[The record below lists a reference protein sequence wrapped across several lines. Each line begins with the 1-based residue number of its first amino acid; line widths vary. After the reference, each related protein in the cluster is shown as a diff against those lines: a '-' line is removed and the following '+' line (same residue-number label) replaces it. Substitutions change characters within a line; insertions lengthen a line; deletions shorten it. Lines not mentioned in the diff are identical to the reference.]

1 MQTNMNPA
9 GVGKWARRAWLLP
22 LILSLFGCGGGG
34 SADETP
40 ASVQATGGG
49 GGETGQPTSTP
60 PATTSPPATTDQ
72 PTSTPPAPT
81 SPPATSTALP
91 NDLIG
96 QWKTTLGYIPA
107 YYTGL
112 VPLSTTDF
120 IGTIA
125 VTVYFQ
131 SDGAYRFDLSSASRY
146 FGGNCFRTTQW
157 SETGG
162 ASVAGANLT
171 FTSTHAS
178 NIITDSCGKFQYID
192 PAPTGTATYAMTHAQ
207 DQTGWPILHLRI
219 AGGDDL
225 VLEKCRDCR

>member
-1 MQTNMNPA
+1 MRTNMSPA
-9 GVGKWARRAWLLP
+9 WVGRWARRTWLLP
-22 LILSLFGCGGGG
+22 LTILLFGCGGGG

-40 ASVQATGGG
+40 TSVQAAGVGGG
-49 GGETGQPTSTP
+49 GTDPPTSTP
-60 PATTSPPATTDQ
+60 PTTISPPAM
-72 PTSTPPAPT
+72 STV
-81 SPPATSTALP
+81 LP

-96 QWKTTLGYIPA
+96 QWKTVLGYIPA

-120 IGTIA
+120 IGSIA
-125 VTVYFQ
+125 VTVSFR
-131 SDGAYRFDLSSASRY
+131 SDGAYQFDLSTASRY
-146 FGGNCFRTTQW
+146 FGGNCFRNTQW

-162 ASVAGANLT
+162 ASVAGAYLT

-178 NIITDSCGKFQYID
+178 NLITDSCGKFQFID
-192 PAPTGTATYAMTHAQ
+192 PAATGTATYAMTYEQ

-219 AGGDDL
+219 TGGDDL

>member
-1 MQTNMNPA
+1 MQTNMNSAAVAPW
-9 GVGKWARRAWLLP
+9 VRRIWLLP
-22 LILSLFGCGGGG
+22 LILALFACGGGG

-40 ASVQATGGG
+40 AVAQAAGGG
-49 GGETGQPTSTP
+49 GGEAEQPTG
-60 PATTSPPATTDQ
+60 AG
-72 PTSTPPAPT
+72 
-81 SPPATSTALP
+81 LP

-131 SDGAYRFDLSSASRY
+131 SDGAYRFDLSTASRY

-171 FTSTHAS
+171 FTSTHAT
-178 NIITDSCGKFQYID
+178 NMITDSCGKFQYID
-192 PAPTGTATYAMTHAQ
+192 PAPTGTATYVMTHAQ
-207 DQTGWPILHLRI
+207 DPTGRPLLRLRI
-219 AGGDDL
+219 EGGDDL
-225 VLEKCRDCR
+225 VLEKSR

>member
-1 MQTNMNPA
+1 MKELMDMAKADSKNLS
-9 GVGKWARRAWLLP
+9 RANVKRWRLFLLLP
-22 LILSLFGCGGGG
+22 LLLVVYGCGGSGE
-34 SADETP
+34 DETD
-40 ASVQATGGG
+40 
-49 GGETGQPTSTP
+49 QPTSTP
-60 PATTSPPATTDQ
+60 PATTSPPAT
-72 PTSTPPAPT
+72 
-81 SPPATSTALP
+81 STALP
-91 NDLIG
+91 NDLVG

-120 IGTIA
+120 IGSIA
-125 VTVYFQ
+125 LTVYFQ
-131 SDGAYRFDLSSASRY
+131 SNGAYRFDLSTASRY

-157 SETGG
+157 SESGG
-162 ASVAGANLT
+162 ASLAEANLT

-207 DQTGWPILHLRI
+207 DQTGWPILRLSI

-225 VLEKCRDCR
+225 VLEKCRDCQ

>member
-1 MQTNMNPA
+1 MQTNMSPA
-9 GVGKWARRAWLLP
+9 GVGKWARRTWLLP
-22 LILSLFGCGGGG
+22 LTLSLFGCGGGG

-40 ASVQATGGG
+40 ALVQATGGG
-49 GGETGQPTSTP
+49 GGEMEQPTSTP
-60 PATTSPPATTDQ
+60 PATTP
-72 PTSTPPAPT
+72 
-81 SPPATSTALP
+81 PPATSTALP

-131 SDGAYRFDLSSASRY
+131 ADGAYRFDLSSASRY

-162 ASVAGANLT
+162 ASVAGADLT

-178 NIITDSCGKFQYID
+178 NIITDSCGKFQHID

-207 DQTGWPILHLRI
+207 DQTGWPILRLRI

-225 VLEKCRDCR
+225 VLERCRDCR

>member
-1 MQTNMNPA
+1 MKELTDMAKADSKNLS
-9 GVGKWARRAWLLP
+9 RAHVKRWRLFLLLP
-22 LILSLFGCGGGG
+22 LLLVVYGCGGGG
-34 SADETP
+34 EDETD
-40 ASVQATGGG
+40 
-49 GGETGQPTSTP
+49 QPTSAPPATASP
-60 PATTSPPATTDQ
+60 PATTSPPA
-72 PTSTPPAPT
+72 AT

-91 NDLIG
+91 NDLVG

-120 IGTIA
+120 IGSIA
-125 VTVYFQ
+125 IRVYFQ
-131 SDGAYRFDLSSASRY
+131 SNGAYRFDLSTASRY

-157 SETGG
+157 SESGG
-162 ASVAGANLT
+162 ASVAEANLT

-207 DQTGWPILHLRI
+207 DQTGWPILRLRI

>member
-1 MQTNMNPA
+1 MKTNMSPA
-9 GVGKWARRAWLLP
+9 GVGKWARRTWLLP
-22 LILSLFGCGGGG
+22 LILSPFGCGGGG

-40 ASVQATGGG
+40 ALVQATGGG
-49 GGETGQPTSTP
+49 GGETDQPTSTP
-60 PATTSPPATTDQ
+60 PAT
-72 PTSTPPAPT
+72 T

-120 IGTIA
+120 IGSIA
-125 VTVYFQ
+125 ITVYFQ
-131 SDGAYRFDLSSASRY
+131 SDGAYRFDLSTASRY

-207 DQTGWPILHLRI
+207 DQTGWPILRLRI

>member
-1 MQTNMNPA
+1 MATLPSSASAA
-9 GVGKWARRAWLLP
+9 GGLWLWRWRRRRDGPTDRHALQRRLHLRLL
-22 LILSLFGCGGGG
+22 G
-34 SADETP
+34 
-40 ASVQATGGG
+40 
-49 GGETGQPTSTP
+49 
-60 PATTSPPATTDQ
+60 
-72 PTSTPPAPT
+72 
-81 SPPATSTALP
+81 TALP
-91 NDLIG
+91 NDLVG

-120 IGTIA
+120 IGSIA
-125 VTVYFQ
+125 ITVYFQ
-131 SDGAYRFDLSSASRY
+131 SDGAYRFDLSTASRY

-162 ASVAGANLT
+162 ASVAEANLT

-207 DQTGWPILHLRI
+207 DQTGWPILRLRI

>member
-1 MQTNMNPA
+1 MA
-9 GVGKWARRAWLLP
+9 
-22 LILSLFGCGGGG
+22 
-34 SADETP
+34 
-40 ASVQATGGG
+40 
-49 GGETGQPTSTP
+49 QPTGTP
-60 PATTSPPATTDQ
+60 LATTQ
-72 PTSTPPAPT
+72 
-81 SPPATSTALP
+81 PPATSTALP
-91 NDLIG
+91 NDLVG
-96 QWKTTLGYIPA
+96 QWKTILGYIPA

-162 ASVAGANLT
+162 AGVAGADLT

-192 PAPTGTATYAMTHAQ
+192 PAPTGTATYAMTHEQ
-207 DQTGWPILHLRI
+207 DPTGWPILRLRT

>member
-1 MQTNMNPA
+1 MKDLTNIA
-9 GVGKWARRAWLLP
+9 RACLQRWARAHVRSWRLFVPVPLL
-22 LILSLFGCGGGG
+22 LLAHGCGGGG
-34 SADETP
+34 SEVDEPAGATP
-40 ASVQATGGG
+40 AAAVG
-49 GGETGQPTSTP
+49 
-60 PATTSPPATTDQ
+60 
-72 PTSTPPAPT
+72 
-81 SPPATSTALP
+81 TALP
-91 NDLIG
+91 DDLVG

-125 VTVYFQ
+125 VTVHFQ
-131 SDGAYRFDLSSASRY
+131 ADGAYRFDLSSASRY

-162 ASVAGANLT
+162 ASVAGADLT

-178 NIITDSCGKFQYID
+178 NIITDSCGKFQFID
-192 PAPTGTATYAMTHAQ
+192 PAPTATATYSLTRAQ
-207 DQTGWPILHLRI
+207 DKTGWPVLRLRRG
-219 AGGDDL
+219 GGDDL

>member
-1 MQTNMNPA
+1 MQTNMSPA
-9 GVGKWARRAWLLP
+9 GVGTWVRRAWLLP
-22 LILSLFGCGGGG
+22 LVLSLFGCGGGG
-34 SADETP
+34 SADQTT
-40 ASVQATGGG
+40 ASVQAAGGG
-49 GGETGQPTSTP
+49 GGETDRPTSTP
-60 PATTSPPATTDQ
+60 PATTSSPAT
-72 PTSTPPAPT
+72 T

-91 NDLIG
+91 TDLIG

-120 IGTIA
+120 IGSIA
-125 VTVYFQ
+125 ITVYFQ
-131 SDGAYRFDLSSASRY
+131 SDGAYQFDLSTASRY

-162 ASVAGANLT
+162 ASVVGASLT

-192 PAPTGTATYAMTHAQ
+192 PAPTGTATYAMTHEQ
-207 DQTGWPILHLRI
+207 DPTGWPLLRLRI
-219 AGGDDL
+219 AGADDL

>member
-1 MQTNMNPA
+1 M
-9 GVGKWARRAWLLP
+9 LLP

-120 IGTIA
+120 IGSIA

-131 SDGAYRFDLSSASRY
+131 SDGAYRFDLSTASRY

-225 VLEKCRDCR
+225 VLEKCRGCR